1 MSNKPKPL
9 VMWAGGKTKMIKNYT
24 EMIPKNIES
33 YCEPFVGGGAMF
45 IYIKQEHNPKNIVLN
60 DIYEPLINIYK
71 SIRDDVD
78 KFISNVNALQEKY
91 IALETKEKRKEFY
104 YKVRSKHA
112 WDFKDMTKT
121 QEAAFLFFLM
131 KTGFNG
137 ILQINK
143 NTNGRYGT
151 PAGLMNQK
159 EVVYDKENVMWW
171 HEALQG
177 VELKNGNW
185 ENAVK
190 GLPDNTFYF
199 FDPPYRASFAD
210 YGNSFNDEE
219 LSKLIYFAEEQNRV
233 IVCNRDDE
241 EYFTNLSTTLN
252 KTFFPVT
259 YTAGRRKKV
268 ENGYEAK
275 KATEVALWRNV

>member
-1 MSNKPKPL
+1 
-9 VMWAGGKTKMIKNYT
+9 MWAGGKTKMLKNYT
-24 EMIPKNIES
+24 EMIPQEITS

-45 IYIKQEHNPKNIVLN
+45 IHIKQEHNPKKVVLN

-78 KFISNVNALQEKY
+78 SFIKNVNALQEKY
-91 IALETKEKRKEFY
+91 IQLETKEKRKEFY
-104 YKVRSKHA
+104 YKVRTKHA
-112 WDFKDMTKT
+112 WDFESMTKT

-151 PAGLMNQK
+151 PAGLLNQK
-159 EVVYDKENVMWW
+159 NVVYDIDNVKWW
-171 HEALQG
+171 NEALQG
-177 VELKNGNW
+177 VDLLSGNW
-185 ENAVK
+185 EDSTK
-190 GLPDNTFYF
+190 DLSDDTFFF

-210 YGNSFNDEE
+210 YGSAFNDKE
-219 LSKLIYFAEEQNRV
+219 LAKLISFAENKNRV

-275 KATEVALWRNV
+275 KATEVALWSNK